1 MFKNLVAAELGHEA
15 PCMTPAVI
23 VTVSGPRRAH
33 AGERRAKE
41 SSRKFILMDVQ
52 SWQMLETLLQKGG
65 NSQMKYIM

>member
-15 PCMTPAVI
+15 PWMTPAAI

-41 SSRKFILMDVQ
+41 SSRKFILTDVQ
-52 SWQMLETLLQKGG
+52 SWQELENFLRKRG
-65 NSQMKYIM
+65 NL